1 MGSFIDMTGWKMW
14 EHGVPES
21 KLTVIRQAQD
31 RIQSNGIHIKRW
43 IVECNCEKHTI
54 FEVDGRSIKSGNTT
68 SCGCTRGYNK
78 YDLTNEY
85 GIGIT
90 SNSNEEFYFSL
101 DKYDLFEVLCVMST
115 EVIETIKIADECQD
129 KVVDSLG
136 HRMLELYNEAEYRR
150 MRSMA
155 FVLAIT
161 GHTDPSKWRPIYDE
175 FCKEYDK
182 LNRKE

>member
-1 MGSFIDMTGWKMW
+1 M
-14 EHGVPES
+14 
-21 KLTVIRQAQD
+21 
-31 RIQSNGIHIKRW
+31 
-43 IVECNCEKHTI
+43 
-54 FEVDGRSIKSGNTT
+54 
-68 SCGCTRGYNK
+68 
-78 YDLTNEY
+78 TNEEILAKIAEL
-85 GIGIT
+85 GD
-90 SNSNEEFYFSL
+90 L
-101 DKYDLFEVLCVMST
+101 KDKPVTWGDLLETLCAMST
-115 EVIETIKIADECQD
+115 EIVETIKISDECQD

-161 GHTDPSKWRPIYDE
+161 GHTDPSKWYPIYEE